1 MEMKNNTLNRKKKK
15 KKHRHTS
22 LDVDNLDPELKRL
35 FDICGIS
42 DAQLRDKKTIR
53 FICDFIEKMGGVEA
67 VKEQFGREVPRPTQ
81 PNEANPGLVCLA
93 TDTAAVTF
101 PVTTVEVY
109 GTSPADLAKV
119 KKLLD
124 DLISEEC
131 TSRDVQST
139 YLANLQEADKEAI
152 VALSQNNQV
161 QILVAS
167 SDKLTV
173 SGKKDDVLDTVL
185 NISTFIQEAKER
197 EALESEKRRMR
208 ETLRWETAEGET
220 WKPLDSSISYQ
231 LELAFHKKQESFT
244 YEEEGE
250 VYTVNF
256 RSLTRQSRRG
266 ITWRMKRTPI
276 GDSDT
281 AIIQPPPT
289 WTTMEG
295 RDLEVIQLAPDS
307 DEYERIET
315 TFLSPC
321 MNSVQVVEIRRI
333 QNRGLWQRYCVQKQE
348 VDKKY
353 PNQTNEQFLYHGT
366 TKEICQKIN
375 STGFNRSFCGR
386 NAVVHGDGTYFAKD
400 AWYSCQDQYSNPDD
414 KGLKYIYR
422 ARVMTGSPCK
432 SRRGMK
438 EPDPLDPNNP
448 QAGLYDC
455 AVDNLQNPSI
465 YVVFCDAGAYPDYLI
480 IFKIA

>member
-1 MEMKNNTLNRKKKK
+1 
-15 KKHRHTS
+15 
-22 LDVDNLDPELKRL
+22 
-35 FDICGIS
+35 
-42 DAQLRDKKTIR
+42 
-53 FICDFIEKMGGVEA
+53 
-67 VKEQFGREVPRPTQ
+67 PRPTQ
-81 PNEANPGLVCLA
+81 PNETNPGPAKQPVCLA
-93 TDTAAVTF
+93 TDTAAVAF

-109 GTSPADLAKV
+109 GTSAADLAKV

-131 TSRDVQST
+131 TSKDVQST

-152 VALSQNNQV
+152 VTLSQKNQV

-197 EALESEKRRMR
+197 EAQESEKRRLR
-208 ETLRWETAEGET
+208 ETLCWEVAGGES
-220 WKPLDSSISYQ
+220 WVPLDSSISYQ

-244 YEEEGE
+244 YEEDEE

-256 RSLTRQSRRG
+256 RSLIRQSKRG

-281 AIIQPPPT
+281 AVAYG
-289 WTTMEG
+289 E
-295 RDLEVIQLAPDS
+295 
-307 DEYERIET
+307 
-315 TFLSPC
+315 
-321 MNSVQVVEIRRI
+321 
-333 QNRGLWQRYCVQKQE
+333 
-348 VDKKY
+348 
-353 PNQTNEQFLYHGT
+353 
-366 TKEICQKIN
+366 
-375 STGFNRSFCGR
+375 
-386 NAVVHGDGTYFAKD
+386 GTYFAKD
-400 AWYSCQDQYSNPDD
+400 AWYSCRDLYSNPDES
-414 KGLKYIYR
+414 GFKYIYR
-422 ARVMTGSPCK
+422 ARVVTGSPCK

-455 AVDNLQNPSI
+455 AVNNLENPSI

-480 IFKIA
+480 IAKNT